1 MAKELLTAIRAI
13 TGSVVSGTP
22 ATTDDQ
28 LIIFLNNASNFVIS
42 NLPIEYAIPFWK
54 DSSAITSNAGFTV
67 ISDRIVQVRRNGR
80 ACKQIGLGL
89 AYAQDLTPT
98 FTITVSDYANI
109 AVGKAITIDG
119 IKLYCQES
127 ATTEK
132 SDFIKETSNQITAQN
147 IVDAITNTFSAP
159 IVASLN
165 DATISITGANS
176 VTSEDAIRLIVTQS
190 ATSTSLYK
198 ATELFPA
205 YYVMANKVYIKPD
218 PTASAVG
225 YVTYVSPLTFTNGD
239 SSEMTV
245 SGVKTIILDYAIHQD
260 YAHLAGVWRDLAQTE
275 LAKVTTAT
283 TGYLALFNAALPTW
297 SDVTAPTMPTLTIEP
312 MTTLPTLTLSNAS
325 DSWPTFSE
333 TITLPELVLPVM
345 TALPVLQRTIASNVF
360 VTGEANTS
368 DATAETILTVEMED
382 DTTLQMQLWITGITD
397 DGANSGSYALFIAY
411 KKDGTNDP
419 VQIGDYETGAHIEVT
434 DEEWNGVTFEVSSSN
449 ILVKVSGKAD
459 TNISWNALAL
469 KTTGGSSIALEDVKI
484 TNPIVASLNDATI
497 SITGANSVTS
507 EDAIRLI
514 VTQSATST
522 SLYKATELFPAYY
535 VMANK
540 VYIKPDPT
548 ASAVG
553 YVTYVSPLT
562 FTNGDSSEM
571 TVSGVKTIIL
581 DYAIHQDYAHLAG
594 VWRDLAQTELAK
606 VTTAT
611 TGYLA
616 LFNAALPTWSDVTAP
631 TMPTLTIEPMTTLPT
646 LTLSNASDSW
656 PTFSET
662 ITLPELV
669 LPVMTALPV
678 LQRTIASNVFVT
690 GEANTSDATAE
701 TILTVEMED
710 DTTLQMQLWIT
721 GITDDGANSGSYALF
736 IAYKKDGTNDPV
748 QIGDYETGAHI
759 EVTDEEW
766 NGVTFEVS
774 SSNILVKVSGKADT
788 NISWNALALKTTG
801 GSSIALED
809 VKITNPGTLSMP
821 IAPSLPVLTL
831 SEMDSLPTAL
841 TEANMNFSGITEPS
855 YSAPTAPDSITLP
868 TLTVPALDT
877 LPDALEYSNI
887 DLSGIKVPVYTQPD
901 APAPI
906 ELPTLVVPELDPLPT
921 ALSEADID
929 FSGITSPTY
938 TQPTIGTAIG
948 TLSITNKTVTD
959 PGTLTMPSG
968 INLPVLALTSA
979 PTFTDLDLSVINV
992 PGNTISYT
1000 SAGDAPS
1007 ATITM
1012 TKSLPTFNMPVNE
1025 VDMSNFNTYMG
1036 TSIDDI
1042 EKAQLDI
1049 QKQSALINK
1058 FQVDA
1063 NAELQ
1068 RFNDDISSYRAEL
1081 EKKVQE
1087 IQSGINAYNAKVNDS
1102 RNDLDEQV
1110 QQYIG
1115 DLNKYQQEVNAAV
1128 QEWIAEEVQF
1138 KLTKWQ
1144 AQVQSEISEYNGKV
1158 QAEIQRYSQM
1168 ATGAIGE
1175 YNANVQR
1182 QTQVFRAEM
1191 EADVNEWNIQK
1202 QADISK
1208 FQADISE
1215 AIGSYQAQIQQY
1227 ANDVQ
1232 KLVNKYTAESNSD
1245 LQIYRANYEKLIQK
1259 YVNTANTN
1267 IQAYQVEVNAIIS
1280 KYNAGLQLYQ
1290 IQVQESLQSYSN
1302 QIQEYIADVQKLV
1315 NVYTAEGNSDLQ
1327 IYRANWE
1334 KLIQKFAQETNSAIS
1349 EYQSVSNTLINDYV
1363 ARINKYQADITEAI
1377 QSYNAEIQH
1386 YSTNVR
1392 KIIDQYVAESQSD
1405 IGIYQANYQKI
1416 LGKFTAENNAKI
1428 AEYQS
1433 VSSAL
1438 IAKYQAEISGYIQE
1452 FNANV
1457 NYRIQEAQFKLNRE
1471 IQEYQAQVTAFINE
1485 YQTKATAEIGNYS
1498 AIVTARINEYNALLA
1513 TYAQKVQA
1521 YISELTALRNSEIS
1535 EYSSKV
1541 SAYLNEYQAK
1551 NNVNISNYNAESQSV
1566 LGEYSAL
1573 VNNESQKFSAELN
1586 KAISYLQQ
1594 ITAVVNIA
1602 NIYLAKSQTSFNNS
1616 IKYKEYAID
1625 GLKLYITKLQN
1636 QEILE

>member
-28 LIIFLNNASNFVIS
+28 LIIFLNNASNFVIN

-484 TNPIVASLNDATI
+484 TNP
-497 SITGANSVTS
+497 
-507 EDAIRLI
+507 
-514 VTQSATST
+514 
-522 SLYKATELFPAYY
+522 
-535 VMANK
+535 
-540 VYIKPDPT
+540 
-548 ASAVG
+548 
-553 YVTYVSPLT
+553 
-562 FTNGDSSEM
+562 
-571 TVSGVKTIIL
+571 
-581 DYAIHQDYAHLAG
+581 
-594 VWRDLAQTELAK
+594 
-606 VTTAT
+606 
-611 TGYLA
+611 
-616 LFNAALPTWSDVTAP
+616 
-631 TMPTLTIEPMTTLPT
+631 
-646 LTLSNASDSW
+646 
-656 PTFSET
+656 
-662 ITLPELV
+662 
-669 LPVMTALPV
+669 
-678 LQRTIASNVFVT
+678 
-690 GEANTSDATAE
+690 
-701 TILTVEMED
+701 
-710 DTTLQMQLWIT
+710 
-721 GITDDGANSGSYALF
+721 
-736 IAYKKDGTNDPV
+736 
-748 QIGDYETGAHI
+748 
-759 EVTDEEW
+759 
-766 NGVTFEVS
+766 
-774 SSNILVKVSGKADT
+774 
-788 NISWNALALKTTG
+788 
-801 GSSIALED
+801 
-809 VKITNPGTLSMP
+809 GTLSMP
-821 IAPSLPVLTL
+821 IAPSLPVLAL
-831 SEMDSLPTAL
+831 STMDTLPTAL
-841 TEANMNFSGITEPS
+841 IEADMDFSGLTEPS
-855 YSAPTAPDSITLP
+855 YTAPTAPDSITLP

-1280 KYNAGLQLYQ
+1280 NYNADLQRYQ

-1602 NIYLAKSQTSFNNS
+1602 NIYLAKSQASFNNS

-1636 QEILE
+1636 QEANQ